1 MDHLAGLS
9 AEAWTVRDIGRM
21 DRNLAQERLLLCIRP
36 DGPRLGLGRFAMAQR
51 VFFFA
56 ADLDLAS
63 REGPRRGRRDPRVCL
78 GVGRPPKT
86 PLVDVE
92 PKKGEDLR

>member
-1 MDHLAGLS
+1 M
-9 AEAWTVRDIGRM
+9 VRDIGRM

-63 REGPRRGRRDPRVCL
+63 QEGPRRGGEILGCVLASAGHPRNL
-78 GVGRPPKT
+78 
-86 PLVDVE
+86 
-92 PKKGEDLR
+92 